1 MRGLS
6 RRSLLT
12 TAAGLGL
19 AALTFKNARADNL
32 GDDDVKTLSEIESYL
47 EGMRTASARFVQ
59 IGPSG
64 ELSRG
69 NFYLRRP
76 GRLRFEYDPP
86 TPLLI
91 VADGIWLVLYDRELE
106 QVSRFPL
113 YETPLGVLV
122 ADKVDLQQD
131 TEVMRVD
138 RQTGLVRVQL
148 RDRDRPED
156 GWLSIAFSEPPLT
169 LRQWHVRDSQGGIT
183 NVALMDIK
191 TDVDL
196 DPELFVFV
204 DPAPLR
210 E

>member
-12 TAAGLGL
+12 AAAGLGL
-19 AALTFKNARADNL
+19 AALTVRNAEADNL
-32 GDDDVKTLSEIESYL
+32 GDDDLKTLSEIESYL